1 MDTTTLSYAL
11 IAFVVSAFLKGI
23 TGLGFST
30 ICLGIL
36 TIFIDIKIAIP
47 LVLIP
52 SLSSNV
58 LVMVS
63 ALRFWEAVKRFHL
76 VYATVI
82 PGVVIGLWL
91 LYRLDSTIAR
101 TCLGAVLLL
110 YGIWGLLN
118 LHHRI
123 TERQER
129 RLAVPVGFVNG
140 IVNGLTGSQVMPLL
154 PYLLALNLDKDVF
167 VQTINISFTISSLV
181 MILGLSGLGYL
192 NWPIAGASTLGIAP
206 VALGI
211 WLGSKVRRV
220 LPEAVFRRL
229 VLGMLV
235 VLGSVLVLNV

>member
-1 MDTTTLSYAL
+1 MDAATLSYAL
-11 IAFVVSAFLKGI
+11 IAFLVSAFLKGI

-63 ALRFWEAVKRFHL
+63 AQRFWDAVRRFHL
-76 VYATVI
+76 IYITLI
-82 PGVVIGLWL
+82 PGVVMGLWL

-101 TCLGAVLLL
+101 TCLGGVLLL

-123 TERQER
+123 AERQER
-129 RLAVPVGFVNG
+129 RLAVPVGFLDGVVNG
-140 IVNGLTGSQVMPLL
+140 VTGSQVMPLL
-154 PYLLALNLDKDVF
+154 PYLLASRLDKDVF
-167 VQTINISFTISSLV
+167 VQTVNLSFTISSLI
-181 MILGLSGLGYL
+181 MIIGVSGMEYL
-192 NWPIAGASTLGIAP
+192 NWPLASASAFGIVP
-206 VALGI
+206 VAVGI
-211 WLGSKVRRV
+211 WLGSKVRQV
-220 LPEAVFRRL
+220 TPDTVFRRL

-235 VLGSVLVLNV
+235 VLGLALVLNT